1 MQQWKIALRALARR
15 KGFTSVVVVIL
26 ALGIG
31 ANTAVFSVVDA
42 VLLQPLPYPDADRL
56 VSVLEA
62 SPSKSERASLIA
74 PARLADWNRLN
85 RTFDGI
91 AASYTENVTDTSGS
105 EPERLAG
112 RRVSPGYFRVFE
124 TRPVLGRTFASQ
136 EELDG
141 GPAAAVI
148 SYAFWA
154 RRYGHSPEVLGK
166 RLLIGGKG
174 FTIVGVMPA
183 DFTPVAID
191 VWLPAQVGAGLMRIR
206 DARFYA
212 GIGRMKPGVTI
223 AQAQADL
230 ARIQQQLGEQFPHT
244 DKGWSAVVRDLKETR
259 VGEYRKTLLFVFGA
273 VTLLLLIAIANI
285 AGLMLTQLQ
294 QREREM
300 AIRSSMGATR
310 AQILAAVMR
319 EIVWLAVM
327 GAVLGCAVAVWLL
340 QAFGHAF
347 ATLPVADDLKPG
359 WSALAFAAI
368 AATSAA
374 MACGWLP
381 ALAATRANLSAILAQ
396 AGRGASGTK
405 HEWQRALVAAQV
417 ALTVLLLASAGL
429 MLRSYYNLAHVD
441 LGFDPSRTITFH
453 MGAGWD
459 EDRTRVGQMQEALL
473 DRLYQTPGVQA
484 AGFAN
489 FLPASGATLRYQVVL
504 NGGTE
509 KLTVGER
516 SISRGYLN
524 ALGAP
529 ILAGQD
535 CPDLRTLTKPPYKA
549 MVNRRFVELFGKGSD
564 LVGQHIQFATDL
576 AAPGA
581 EPMEIVG
588 IAGDTRED
596 ALNVAPGPF
605 LYVCIVPGG
614 WPDPEYVVRTAG
626 NPTALE
632 RAIRPTV
639 HEIDPARAVF
649 GLKPLAEVLDESLD
663 EPRLKSRVVAAFA
676 LAAMLLAA
684 VGLYSLVTLVV
695 AARTREI
702 GVRLTL
708 GAAPRQIVLHLLAG
722 VGRLVALGA
731 AAGLALTWLAGRVL
745 RSLLYGVSPLDL
757 ATMAAAILVLAAVA
771 AVAAFVPARRAAH
784 IDPLAAIRSE

>member
-529 ILAGQD
+529 IVAGQD